1 MERMKEKTKAR
12 TAGMAGWHLSRYNI
26 SAKIEGTRRVAI
38 ANLFRGTCG
47 AYSPAELY
55 LLDALETL
63 PDDHPILERFAKR
76 GLIVNFD
83 EREALKAVRGA
94 PCITGRAVSLT
105 ICPTMGCNFDCPYCF
120 ENHRSGMM
128 TAEVQEDVISLAG
141 RMLDAFGAKELF
153 ITWFGGEPLLAV
165 EVIEKL
171 SKRLVAL
178 AEEKGASYRADIIT
192 NGYLFT
198 QNVADI
204 LEKCRV
210 QTAQI
215 TLDGLGAAHDATRHL
230 AGGGPTF
237 ERITQNLRALK
248 LPFRVSIRHNVY
260 AGNAD
265 QIEPLHDFVET
276 LAKESGNDIVYYA
289 SPVSGNDAAEKR
301 GSEVRLLCASL
312 DGEIGV
318 SMDARRFRMGGPHY
332 CGASVLSCI
341 GIDERGRLHKC
352 WEDVDKPEH
361 SFGSASR
368 WDPQNPI
375 ATADSPDQLT
385 VWLNAALPTG
395 DAECMDCKWLPA
407 CVGGCPARRIHY
419 RERPCLP
426 YRDTP
431 ERYVLA
437 LYERMKQEKR
447 MPDRE
452 QVQKNEKMQKTTAIR
467 QNDAYQSVKG

>member
-1 MERMKEKTKAR
+1 MERMKEKTKDR
-12 TAGMAGWHLSRYNI
+12 TAGMAGWHLSRYNM
-26 SAKIEGTRRVAI
+26 SVKIEGTGKVAI

-63 PDDHPILERFAKR
+63 PEDHPILDRFAKR

-83 EREALKAVRGA
+83 EIEALKAMRGA

-120 ENHRSGMM
+120 ENHKSGIM

-171 SKRLVAL
+171 SKRLIAL
-178 AEEKGASYRADIIT
+178 SEEKGVSYRADIIT
-192 NGYLFT
+192 NGYLLT
-198 QNVADI
+198 QNTVD
-204 LEKCRV
+204 LLNKCRV

-230 AGGGPTF
+230 AGSGPTF
-237 ERITQNLRALK
+237 ERITQNLRAIK
-248 LPFRVSIRHNVY
+248 LPFRVSIRHNVHE
-260 AGNAD
+260 GNAD
-265 QIEPLHDFVET
+265 QIEPLRGFVET
-276 LAKESGNDIVYYA
+276 LAKESGNDIAYYA
-289 SPVSGNDAAEKR
+289 SPVSGNNTAEKR

-312 DGEIGV
+312 DGEVGIC
-318 SMDARRFRMGGPHY
+318 MDSQHFRMGGTPY
-332 CGASVLSCI
+332 CGASVLSSI
-341 GIDERGRLHKC
+341 GIDEQGRLHKC
-352 WEDVDKPEH
+352 WEDVDKLEH

-375 ATADSPDQLT
+375 ATADRPDQLT
-385 VWLNAALPTG
+385 AWLNTALPTG
-395 DAECMDCKWLPA
+395 DAECMNCKWLPA
-407 CVGGCPARRIHY
+407 CAGGCPSRRIYY
-419 RERPCLP
+419 RKRPCLP

-447 MPDRE
+447 MPDSE
-452 QVQKNEKMQKTTAIR
+452 QMKKNETI
-467 QNDAYQSVKG
+467 